1 MDMMTVKG
9 MIDVDAFYD
18 TTNEFKGTTFPEIT
32 ESLLHLCTAL
42 NFTQRDKETE
52 TLSMFI

>member
-1 MDMMTVKG
+1 